1 MEENLGNNLECI
13 KALRVNVQ
21 LYEDVTL
28 NNKPNFRYYFPETPE
43 LNGKNIVNIKF
54 NAGANIA
61 GQVENYGGSV
71 IDLPDSIIS
80 ENSQGIVQQPAGP
93 QVGAGGVQL
102 DKYLLL
108 TIYNEKKQQVLSS
121 YPCHDLAGYYIDQ
134 NTGLLVIDSL
144 GKIRPFDFKI
154 DIRSSFVSS
163 TSDISLLTQLPPI
176 ACFTFYYK

>member
-28 NNKPNFRYYFPETPE
+28 NNRPNFRYYFPETPE

-54 NAGANIA
+54 NAGASIS
-61 GQVENYGGSV
+61 GQIEALGQTV
-71 IDLPDSIIS
+71 IDLPNSIIS
-80 ENSQGIVQQPAGP
+80 ENTQGINQQPAGP
-93 QVGAGGVQL
+93 QFGVGGVDL

-108 TIYNEKKQQVLSS
+108 TIYNEKKEQVLSS
-121 YPCHDLAGYYIDQ
+121 YPCHDLAGYYR
-134 NTGLLVIDSL
+134 NSGGSLVTDSL

-154 DIRSSFVSS
+154 DIRSSFVTS
-163 TSDISLLTQLPPI
+163 TSDISILTQLPPI

>member
-1 MEENLGNNLECI
+1 MENYGNNIECI

-21 LYEDVTL
+21 LYEDITL

-54 NAGANIA
+54 NAGANIID
-61 GQVENYGGSV
+61 QVSVYGSTA
-71 IDLPDSIIS
+71 IDLPNTIIS
-80 ENSQGIVQQPAGP
+80 ENSKGVVQQPAGP
-93 QVGAGGVQL
+93 DVTFGGIDI

-108 TIYNEKKQQVLSS
+108 TVYNEKNQQVLSN
-121 YPCHDLAGYYIDQ
+121 YPCHDLAGYFRDES
-134 NTGLLVIDSL
+134 GFFVIDSL

-154 DIRSSFVSS
+154 NIRNSFVST
-163 TSDISLLTQLPPI
+163 TSDISLLTVLPPI